1 MREAGY
7 EWDAENLR
15 LKKSGDSTH
24 LFNVGDW
31 IISASAHAN
40 YRICKITKAENGNY
54 SIESTDGY
62 KEHNVYEMFDS
73 MYRPW
78 SIEDANAGDV
88 LVYNDQYFI
97 FKKMSSKN
105 SFIAYCSYHYIGYD
119 SIYVDEKVSYSTENV
134 KPATKEQREYL
145 LSRLSKAGYVW
156 RADKLKLVEV
166 KPTTIEEKDRID
178 DAFTR
183 MMLKDAEKQNN
194 QNSVEW
200 TESDESMYTRCLGI
214 LGKCKCNLA
223 VDEVDEEINWFKSLK
238 EKIMAYQQSIHNWSD
253 RDRDMAR
260 FIGNAITTDE
270 ASKYLEEKGVEIID
284 AHVWLDELKERTTP
298 QDWSEYDS
306 KMSSYIVAALDAYCR
321 LRKERDNTSGQEE
334 LESAIHWIHNRFKY
348 LKLNQE
354 FVRDSKLIEDVCSY
368 LNRYGNLLDERDSE
382 YAAKI
387 FKLADELK
395 SREVKSIWKPTPEQ
409 TSILWDAV
417 CTLKHD
423 NYKHTEIVESLY
435 NELKKL

>member
-1 MREAGY
+1 MRDAGY

-145 LSRLSKAGYVW
+145 LSRLPKAGCVW

-166 KPTTIEEKDRID
+166 KPTTMEEKDRID
-178 DAFTR
+178 NAFTR

-214 LGKCKCNLA
+214 LGKCKCNIA
-223 VDEVDEEINWFKSLK
+223 VDEVDEDQVSQREDCGLSAVN
-238 EKIMAYQQSIHNWSD
+238 
-253 RDRDMAR
+253 
-260 FIGNAITTDE
+260 
-270 ASKYLEEKGVEIID
+270 
-284 AHVWLDELKERTTP
+284 P
-298 QDWSEYDS
+298 Q
-306 KMSSYIVAALDAYCR
+306 L
-321 LRKERDNTSGQEE
+321 
-334 LESAIHWIHNRFKY
+334 
-348 LKLNQE
+348 
-354 FVRDSKLIEDVCSY
+354 VR
-368 LNRYGNLLDERDSE
+368 
-382 YAAKI
+382 
-387 FKLADELK
+387 
-395 SREVKSIWKPTPEQ
+395 
-409 TSILWDAV
+409 
-417 CTLKHD
+417 
-423 NYKHTEIVESLY
+423 
-435 NELKKL
+435 